1 MRYSAYI
8 LTIVLA
14 LLCLILGLTVESDFL
29 WALLVLIPLALL
41 GTWDLIQ
48 TRHSITRNYPII
60 AHMRFL
66 LEMIRPEIHQYF
78 IESNIDGR
86 PFNHDARSLIYER
99 AKNIDGLKPFGTEL
113 DVYGEEYEWLNHSMA
128 PRPKSKE
135 LFRTTVGGPEC
146 KQPYS
151 CSILNISAMSFGA
164 LSPNAL
170 LALNA
175 GAAQGVP

>member
-14 LLCLILGLTVESDFL
+14 VLCLIIGLTVESDFL
-29 WALLVLIPLALL
+29 WVLLVLIPLALL

-86 PFNHDARSLIYER
+86 PFNHDQRSLIYER
-99 AKNIDGLKPFGTEL
+99 AKNID
-113 DVYGEEYEWLNHSMA
+113 
-128 PRPKSKE
+128 
-135 LFRTTVGGPEC
+135 
-146 KQPYS
+146 
-151 CSILNISAMSFGA
+151 
-164 LSPNAL
+164 
-170 LALNA
+170 
-175 GAAQGVP
+175 